1 MWAHHMS
8 EILWRERVEI
18 YNARKHAISSNCLDW
33 LKIRLFYNLRSLIGR
48 PADVVLSC
56 CVNVRIFNRW
66 NPNSKLD
73 AWMKYWMLVPRATS
87 SRHHMTKHFHEKLAL
102 GKRLQWTRSSLNF
115 FKQFS
120 LALNRSR
127 LDHIHRSLKSGEKKP
142 TNFVKVASRSSLKL
156 HRLLTFIEQKKR
168 RVYVISYR
176 TYRII
181 GIDSSE
187 LLIGSRSRSISFL
200 YYMSKKESE
209 ISMVIK
215 SLCSLVILQNWYLT
229 VHAAHTALA
238 SLHVVSASKADKVHW
253 VAHGV

>member
-1 MWAHHMS
+1 MLEWNIECLYRAPLLPDITWQNISMRNWHGGRDFN
-8 EILWRERVEI
+8 EQEVAWT
-18 YNARKHAISSNCLDW
+18 SSNSFHLQSTDQDST
-33 LKIRLFYNLRSLIGR
+33 IYT
-48 PADVVLSC
+48 V
-56 CVNVRIFNRW
+56 
-66 NPNSKLD
+66 
-73 AWMKYWMLVPRATS
+73 YWKV
-87 SRHHMTKHFHEKLAL
+87 
-102 GKRLQWTRSSLNF
+102 
-115 FKQFS
+115 
-120 LALNRSR
+120 
-127 LDHIHRSLKSGEKKP
+127 EKKP

-168 RVYVISYR
+168 AYVISHR

-200 YYMSKKESE
+200 NYVSEKESE

-238 SLHVVSASKADKVHW
+238 SLHVVSPSKADKVHW
-253 VAHGV
+253 VAHGVQWNSRVHFSLNKHHRQRWRLAARRDYQRLYTEVALRNLFSLVHIIATSRI